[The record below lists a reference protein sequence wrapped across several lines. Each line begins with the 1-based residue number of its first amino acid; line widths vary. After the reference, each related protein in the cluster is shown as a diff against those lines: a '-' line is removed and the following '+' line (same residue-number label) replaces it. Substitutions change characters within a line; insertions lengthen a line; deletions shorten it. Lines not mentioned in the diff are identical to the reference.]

1 MTPLAPKHGRYL
13 LSKVPRLSQKR
24 EERLSQKRG
33 SKQIIRNKT
42 CQQTLVFP
50 STMAD
55 NGTFSMKKEGI
66 VTMLLL
72 RESMKGTKYNF
83 NLSKYLDEA

>member
-1 MTPLAPKHGRYL
+1 
-13 LSKVPRLSQKR
+13 
-24 EERLSQKRG
+24 
-33 SKQIIRNKT
+33 
-42 CQQTLVFP
+42 
-50 STMAD
+50 MAD

-83 NLSKYLDEA
+83 NLSKYVDEA